1 MAGHSHAKNIAAR
14 KGKQDA
20 VRGKLFSKLGV
31 YIMIAAKAGGGDP
44 ATNLRLRYSID
55 KARSVSMPKEKI
67 ERAVLKGT
75 GELEGD
81 IVEETT
87 YEGYG
92 PGGVAIMVEAMTDN
106 RARTGG
112 DVRLIFDKNGGNMG
126 LPGCV
131 GYLFDRK
138 GLILIDAKKYPDED
152 AVLTAAMDAEA
163 DDFQNVEGAYEITC
177 QPIKFNGLQEGLLK
191 AKYELIEA
199 EVKNIPKA
207 LQEVD
212 VLLGKKIIR
221 IMDKL
226 EENEDVQNVYTTAN
240 ITEEMMEG

>member
-1 MAGHSHAKNIAAR
+1 MAGHSHAKNVAAR

-31 YIMIAAKAGGGDP
+31 YIMVAAKSGGGDP
-44 ATNLRLRYSID
+44 DTNLRLRYAID

-92 PGGVAIMVEAMTDN
+92 PGGIAIMVEALTDN

-138 GLILIDAKKYPDED
+138 GLITIDAKIYPDED
-152 AVLTAAMDAEA
+152 AVMTDAMNAEA
-163 DDFQNVEGAYEITC
+163 DDFQNVEGIYEITC
-177 QPIKFNGLQEGLLK
+177 EPSKFNALQDALLK

-199 EVKNIPKA
+199 DVKAIPKA
-207 LQEVD
+207 MLEID
-212 VLLGKKIIR
+212 VELGKKLVKII
-221 IMDKL
+221 DKL
-226 EENEDVQNVYTTAN
+226 EENEDVQNVYTTAHL
-240 ITEEMMEG
+240 TDEMMG

>member
-1 MAGHSHAKNIAAR
+1 MAGHSHAKNVAAR

-31 YIMIAAKAGGGDP
+31 YIMIAAKSGGGDP
-44 ATNLRLRYSID
+44 ATNLRLRYAID

-81 IVEETT
+81 ILEETT

-92 PGGVAIMVEAMTDN
+92 PGGIALMVEALTDN

-138 GLILIDAKKYPDED
+138 GLILIDAKTYPDED
-152 AVLTAAMDAEA
+152 AVMTDAMNAEA
-163 DDFQNVEGAYEITC
+163 DDFQLVDGVYEITC
-177 QPIKFNGLQEGLLK
+177 EPSKFNTLQDALLK
-191 AKYELIEA
+191 AEYELIEA
-199 EVKNIPKA
+199 DVKAIPKA
-207 LQEVD
+207 MTEID
-212 VLLGKKIIR
+212 VELGKKLARIIEK
-221 IMDKL
+221 M
-226 EENEDVQNVYTTAN
+226 EENEDVQNVYTTAHL
-240 ITEEMMEG
+240 TDEMTV